1 MLMIPIIQL
10 LLGLLS
16 LVFVLILSLKA
27 SLLNNKIAIVK
38 LYHCR

>member
-1 MLMIPIIQL
+1 MLMLPISQAF
-10 LLGLLS
+10 LGLLS

-38 LYHCR
+38 LYYKR